1 MNKEKEEITPK
12 RFLSAWN
19 GKIKEIA
26 ILIALALVLIFTA
39 WSVFRDKD
47 TQTDSLANMTDT
59 ELKVARILQEIE
71 GVGEANVIVYET
83 NEGIESVVVVC
94 DGANDFKVV
103 MDVREAVAAALG
115 TTEKS
120 VKIYLKKE

>member
-1 MNKEKEEITPK
+1 MKK
-12 RFLSAWN
+12 RNLLSN
-19 GKIKEIA
+19 ILYVA